1 MAMML
6 VIAAVAAATVLSYA
20 VLANTS
26 TNARVAETS
35 TLIAQADALAE
46 SGVNYAIYNLA
57 YPANAP
63 AYTGPYWSGTSSPVS
78 LGSGVPGTFSVAVS
92 GAGGGPYTIVS
103 TASVPGQDGSPVARQ
118 VTAVVAITTGFGVP
132 GQAAGF
138 NGPLT
143 VGSNWTINGQL
154 NVSGAV
160 SLTAG
165 ATVNGSIVATA
176 LGLNGAIAPTS
187 FTQLASSTALSAPTT
202 HTDYTTYV
210 QNGVTYSATLLT
222 TDPAAG
228 TVLGPT
234 ATNPAGI
241 YYTTGR
247 SPNLKGITINGTLL
261 VKGGTN
267 TVTVKSGTTN
277 TITPAAGYPGL
288 VVDNTVTMSSTNS
301 RLTVNGLVYA
311 GGGVIGSGLDNTG
324 SSLTVNGALMVP
336 GAAGISPVY
345 NGSVTLNYN
354 AQNASVPT
362 FSTQMQVPTNITVQS
377 WMP

>member
-1 MAMML
+1 MALML
-6 VIAAVAAATVLSYA
+6 VVAAVAAATVLSYA

-63 AYTGPYWSGTSSPVS
+63 AYTGSYWGGTSSPVS
-78 LGSGVPGTFSVAVS
+78 LGSSVPGTFSVTVS
-92 GAGGGPYTIVS
+92 GASGGPYTIVS
-103 TASVPGQDGSPVARQ
+103 TASVPGEDGSPVARQ
-118 VTAVVAITTGFGVP
+118 VTAVVAIATGFGAP
-132 GQAAGF
+132 NQAAGF

-160 SLTAG
+160 SLTSG
-165 ATVNGSIVATA
+165 ATVDGSIVATS
-176 LGLNGAIAPTS
+176 LSLNGATAPTS
-187 FTQLASSTALSAPTT
+187 FTQLASSAVLSSPTT

-234 ATNPAGI
+234 ANNPAGI
-241 YYTTGR
+241 YYTSGR
-247 SPNLKGITINGTLL
+247 SPNLKGVTINGSLL
-261 VKGGTN
+261 VKGTTA
-267 TVTVKSGTTN
+267 TVTVKTGTTN
-277 TITPAAGYPGL
+277 TITPVAGYPGL
-288 VVDNTVTMSSTNS
+288 VVDNTVTMNSTNS
-301 RLTVNGLVYA
+301 QLTVNGLMYA
-311 GGGVIGSGLDNTG
+311 GAGVIRSGTDNTG
-324 SSLTVNGALMVP
+324 SNLTVNGALMVP
-336 GAAGISPVY
+336 GSSAIATNY
-345 NGSVTLNYN
+345 NGHVTLNYN

-362 FSTQMQVPTNITVQS
+362 FSTQMQVPTNISVQS
-377 WMP
+377 WTP